1 MGNTKEAYLAGGM
14 FDAMKKTAD
23 VGIFEFTGIETI
35 EHTFYTS
42 VPSVDDS
49 VRKQYLEEVKD
60 VVNRAFNKNSGF
72 NNRSFH
78 SSLISEYIFEECFL
92 IHSYLPV

>member
-1 MGNTKEAYLAGGM
+1 MGNTKEAYTAGGM

-42 VPSVDDS
+42 V
-49 VRKQYLEEVKD
+49 LLWIMMC
-60 VVNRAFNKNSGF
+60 VNNILKK
-72 NNRSFH
+72 
-78 SSLISEYIFEECFL
+78 
-92 IHSYLPV
+92 

>member
-1 MGNTKEAYLAGGM
+1 M

-60 VVNRAFNKNSGF
+60 VVNRAF
-72 NNRSFH
+72 
-78 SSLISEYIFEECFL
+78 
-92 IHSYLPV
+92 

>member
-1 MGNTKEAYLAGGM
+1 MGNTKEAYTAGGM

-42 VPSVDDS
+42 VPSVDND

-60 VVNRAFNKNSGF
+60 VVNRFNKNSGF
-72 NNRSFH
+72 NNRSFYF
-78 SSLISEYIFEECFL
+78 IINFG
-92 IHSYLPV
+92 IYL

>member
-1 MGNTKEAYLAGGM
+1 MGNTKEAYTAGGM

-23 VGIFEFTGIETI
+23 VGILNSQVLKQLSIHSIQVSLLWIMMCVNNILKKRRCESCILIKTPALTTGVFI
-35 EHTFYTS
+35 
-42 VPSVDDS
+42 
-49 VRKQYLEEVKD
+49 
-60 VVNRAFNKNSGF
+60 
-72 NNRSFH
+72 